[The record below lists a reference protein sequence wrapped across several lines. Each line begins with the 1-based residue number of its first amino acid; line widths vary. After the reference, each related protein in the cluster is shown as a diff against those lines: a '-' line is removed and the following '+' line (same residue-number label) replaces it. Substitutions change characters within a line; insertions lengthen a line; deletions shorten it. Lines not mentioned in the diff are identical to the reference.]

1 MTQNKIKFNMFAG
14 WLGVKLENLDIAI
27 DAFHDNGGDYNLA
40 HAQLERLK
48 HYGAAKVLSGIFRIH
63 GSFDIAYKLFN
74 KEMERV
80 YGRITFS
87 LFAKWL
93 DISLMDLEFVAAAV
107 RENGDMRSAQT
118 ILESYGE
125 YNAANEL
132 ERIYRKYGS
141 LNGAYL
147 MFKGAERN

>member
-1 MTQNKIKFNMFAG
+1 MG
-14 WLGVKLENLDIAI
+14 
-27 DAFHDNGGDYNLA
+27 
-40 HAQLERLK
+40 
-48 HYGAAKVLSGIFRIH
+48 
-63 GSFDIAYKLFN
+63 
-74 KEMERV
+74 RV
-80 YGRITFS
+80 YSRITLS

-107 RENGDMRSAQT
+107 KEGGDMRSAQT
-118 ILESYGE
+118 VLESYGE